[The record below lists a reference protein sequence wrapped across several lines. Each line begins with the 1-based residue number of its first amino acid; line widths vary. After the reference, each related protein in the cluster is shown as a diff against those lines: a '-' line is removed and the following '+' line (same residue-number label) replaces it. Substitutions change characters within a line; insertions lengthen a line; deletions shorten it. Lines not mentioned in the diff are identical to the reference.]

1 MCFSFLF
8 QTCVFLTSIVE
19 NLCLIASRNSCIDNI
34 DFEQGCNDEIIFIYN
49 MKLNVTWLFF

>member
-19 NLCLIASRNSCIDNI
+19 NLCLIASRNSCIDNM
-34 DFEQGCNDEIIFIYN
+34 EQGCSNEIIFIYN
-49 MKLNVTWLFF
+49 MKLNMNWLLF